1 MDEKNKKSIDK
12 RNILIDK
19 QIVLIDKQI
28 KAVPRT
34 LTNDEMQILLLQR
47 EQLVESK
54 QLDNY
59 KKESNAEPAKE
70 KERPSLAKRALKGVA
85 RSALGDDQGQAA
97 AAAEII
103 GDVGKKVFGKLFR
116 KKKDDENPE
125 DGKEPTSEGAPERAE
140 SSKKPTTDNEAIIS
154 ILNKILGSFQADN
167 ERMRRS
173 KRDEAESK
181 LEGDPTPDAG
191 SPEKAEEKKDS
202 GMGKLLMFGAIAGL
216 IGTAIAFKDDISK
229 MLDPIKSMLGIKDPT
244 VEDADK
250 DDFNFDIGEMI
261 GLAGLLSFLGIPTIT
276 PDVKP
281 KPKPKPIV
289 KPGAGA
295 GAGGTGGTGG
305 GGPGTLEKAGPGNA
319 RPRHPAGAINAA
331 GKKIGG
337 QFMKVDPET
346 IKDVVKKSIEK
357 RAGGALGKVLPGL
370 GLAFGLYD
378 AFTRAKDGDLT
389 GAGIALTGGVVGL
402 APGLGTGASIAL
414 IATNIAR
421 DVYNDAYGVYPE
433 ADESGEKAKRAE
445 EILKEVVKAL
455 SPQSP
460 DKPMSGEQRDA
471 LTQELTAYSDQ
482 IKAERAGGLSNPQ
495 FRQRL
500 ASNLH
505 KKAQALDID
514 KETVDTELNVLRA
527 AGAPERD
534 IEANKQLQALTASN
548 AAANAEAA
556 AGGGAASDPTGL
568 GAAAASGERLGGTDA
583 GTPTASGADPTAAG
597 GSMGGGGTPEAAAPA
612 PVSATSGSA
621 VTAATMNA
629 NEAQNTVTVL
639 PPEISNETRNMRSGN
654 EDTGKK
660 QKIKMQVRLNDDV
673 FHSAIASTAASRGS
687 LPSVFT

>member
-85 RSALGDDQGQAA
+85 RSALGDDQAQAA

-216 IGTAIAFKDDISK
+216 VGTAIAFKDDIGK
-229 MLDPIKSMLGIKDPT
+229 ILDPIKSMLGIKDPT

-250 DDFNFDIGEMI
+250 DDFNFDIGDML
-261 GLAGLLSFLGIPTIT
+261 GLGGLLAMLGIGKAVASTAAKKAAEKTAEKAAKIAAEKT
-276 PDVKP
+276 AKKSADKLAKDALAKAAKSSAAAVAA
-281 KPKPKPIV
+281 
-289 KPGAGA
+289 GAAEKAGQKVATAAA
-295 GAGGTGGTGG
+295 GAGGAIAAKGAMLGADGKYRWKGGTGKPLSAAQLAAKG
-305 GGPGTLEKAGPGNA
+305 LSNVVVGAGEKLAPK
-319 RPRHPAGAINAA
+319 IAA
-331 GKKIGG
+331 SIAKNVPKGLGK
-337 QFMKVDPET
+337 
-346 IKDVVKKSIEK
+346 
-357 RAGGALGKVLPGL
+357 ALGKSLPLVGWGIGA
-370 GLAFGLYD
+370 GLAVWELMKGNYV
-378 AFTRAKDGDLT
+378 
-389 GAGIALTGGVVGL
+389 GAGLEVVGAAGSALT
-402 APGLGTGASIAL
+402 AIPAAIASIA
-414 IATNIAR
+414 N
-421 DVYNDAYGVYPE
+421 DVYKDVYGAYPIDDKKTSAE
-433 ADESGEKAKRAE
+433 DIASRMADITRNVKNESVAWLKKKGAISDEMAKK
-445 EILKEVVKAL
+445 L
-455 SPQSP
+455 
-460 DKPMSGEQRDA
+460 
-471 LTQELTAYSDQ
+471 
-482 IKAERAGGLSNPQ
+482 
-495 FRQRL
+495 
-500 ASNLH
+500 
-505 KKAQALDID
+505 
-514 KETVDTELNVLRA
+514 
-527 AGAPERD
+527 GAPVEG
-534 IEANKQLQALTASN
+534 E
-548 AAANAEAA
+548 EAA
-556 AGGGAASDPTGL
+556 DDGSEEREDEEAGKPARARKDADPTGL
-568 GAAAASGERLGGTDA
+568 LAAAAAGERMGGSDA
-583 GTPTASGADPTAAG
+583 GTPTASAGGAGAPTASGGGAAG

>member
-1 MDEKNKKSIDK
+1 MDEKNKKSINK
-12 RNILIDK
+12 QNVLIDK

-261 GLAGLLSFLGIPTIT
+261 GLAGLLSFLGLPTIKT
-276 PDVKP
+276 TVPPRVP
-281 KPKPKPIV
+281 STVPSRVPSTIL
-289 KPGAGA
+289 PGGSQRAPNYVIDDKGTFRSRGTGRALGGA
-295 GAGGTGGTGG
+295 ALNSAKAHASAGG
-305 GGPGTLEKAGPGNA
+305 
-319 RPRHPAGAINAA
+319 
-331 GKKIGG
+331 
-337 QFMKVDPET
+337 
-346 IKDVVKKSIEK
+346 
-357 RAGGALGKVLPGL
+357 
-370 GLAFGLYD
+370 
-378 AFTRAKDGDLT
+378 
-389 GAGIALTGGVVGL
+389 
-402 APGLGTGASIAL
+402 
-414 IATNIAR
+414 
-421 DVYNDAYGVYPE
+421 
-433 ADESGEKAKRAE
+433 
-445 EILKEVVKAL
+445 
-455 SPQSP
+455 
-460 DKPMSGEQRDA
+460 
-471 LTQELTAYSDQ
+471 
-482 IKAERAGGLSNPQ
+482 
-495 FRQRL
+495 
-500 ASNLH
+500 
-505 KKAQALDID
+505 
-514 KETVDTELNVLRA
+514 
-527 AGAPERD
+527 
-534 IEANKQLQALTASN
+534 
-548 AAANAEAA
+548 AA
-556 AGGGAASDPTGL
+556 AGGTNGSPVKKGLAKAKMLARGLGPVGLALGAFSLINTLDDIEQDFADGNITKEEYKNEYAKEVGGFLGGSA
-568 GAAAASGERLGGTDA
+568 GAAALATVGAVLGAPVAGVGGIVGGMVGGITGFFAGDAVGRYLGEKIGAQMVGDPDPNRPPTPKPFTKEDQEKLKEALKDEKITAKLSPAHLQILKGLTEVDLEGGGSVARKAMKIGAEALGSISKKEGETAKTAAA
-583 GTPTASGADPTAAG
+583 GGIIAGELADLAKGNVKFDDGGAGAPTASGADPTATG

-673 FHSAIASTAASRGS
+673 FRSAIASTAASRGS